1 MGQTNVTTLARLR
14 DHRLFAALRKDRGH
28 PRERWLLRSASE
40 PAHLTAMLGIRRV
53 TFCLVVLFGATALA
67 SGTRDGASPSTA
79 PANPF
84 AGSDPYQECV
94 AAIAKKADDAFEMAL
109 IWRDRGGG
117 AQAEHCAALAL
128 LSLDE
133 PGEAASRLDALA
145 QRPDAG
151 TPGQRA
157 ALLGQAGNAWLLA
170 NQPENAETAFS
181 AALRLMAQDAELWVD
196 RARARAARQDW
207 ANAEADLNTAIGLD
221 RGKAENFVLRA
232 SARHAQG
239 NDPGYRTDINAA
251 LALDPT
257 FPDAL
262 VERGTMRMQAG
273 DAAGARAD
281 FLQVLLRAPDSPAAD
296 TVRRQIEALEV
307 HDR

>member
-1 MGQTNVTTLARLR
+1 M
-14 DHRLFAALRKDRGH
+14 
-28 PRERWLLRSASE
+28 
-40 PAHLTAMLGIRRV
+40 M
-53 TFCLVVLFGATALA
+53 CLVVLVGATALA
-67 SGTRDGASPSTA
+67 SETKDSPFP
-79 PANPF
+79 PALSINPF
-84 AGSDPYQECV
+84 AGSDPYQDCV

-109 IWRDRGGG
+109 TWRDHGGG
-117 AQAEHCAALAL
+117 VAAEHCAALAL

-151 TPGQRA
+151 TAEQRA

-170 NQPENAETAFS
+170 NQPEKAETAFS
-181 AALRLMAQDAELWVD
+181 TALRLTAQDSELWVD

-221 RGKAENFVLRA
+221 KSKAENFVLRA
-232 SARHAQG
+232 SARHSQG
-239 NDPGYRTDINAA
+239 NDAGFKSDIAAA
-251 LALDPT
+251 LAIDAT
-257 FPDAL
+257 YPDAL